1 MKEVITVIRLGIVD
15 FTAHTIPFTQ
25 RFNHVGV
32 NEDQWVEGAQVI
44 MGCPGSSPISPEKIA
59 GNAELLKSY
68 GVSIVDNPTEMIG
81 QVDGVLMESEDGSV
95 HYEHA
100 KPFLEAG
107 VPLFIDKPFTSS
119 LEHAKAI
126 AKLAEK
132 NNVLLFSSSSL
143 RYAVEIQEIQEK
155 QDELGKVLGADAY
168 SPGPLHPKNPG
179 LFHYGIHGL
188 ETLYTLMGPGCDSV
202 WAVSTEGVDVITG
215 TWPDGRVG
223 TVRATRAGT
232 HSYGFTAFCEKKVIS
247 SSINAGLI
255 YRELLKRVVKMFETG
270 KPPID
275 IRETLEIVAFIEAAI
290 ISANRNGECIPLP
303 AF

>member
-1 MKEVITVIRLGIVD
+1 MIRLGIVD
-15 FTAHTIPFTQ
+15 FTAHTVPFTQ

-32 NEDQWVEGAQVI
+32 SEDQWVEGARVV
-44 MGCPGSSPISPEKIA
+44 MGCPGVSPISPEKIS

-119 LEHAKAI
+119 LEHARAI

-132 NNVLLFSSSSL
+132 NNVLVFSSSSL

-168 SPGPLHPKNPG
+168 SPGPLHPRNPG

-215 TWPDGRVG
+215 AWQDGRVG

-232 HSYGFTAFCEKKVIS
+232 HSYGFTVFCEKRVIS

-290 ISANRNGECIPLP
+290 VSAKRNGKQIPLSS
-303 AF
+303 F